1 MGIKKHQKLLWFPSF
16 LTSNITVYILLLL
29 YVNLR
34 ISHSWPEFQNSGHV
48 LLKSYYFLVRMSKV
62 WAHIP
67 VTKRGQTAG
76 STVHWHHLQTSQKA
90 PTPDDSDAAR
100 NLYWSLIP
108 KPLDLPA
115 KADHILMGHTKP
127 TKQKSYKSFTIP
139 KALHLPIPHT
149 WFPSILYW

>member
-1 MGIKKHQKLLWFPSF
+1 MISF
-16 LTSNITVYILLLL
+16 LLTSNIKVYILLFL

-67 VTKRGQTAG
+67 VTKSGQTAG
-76 STVHWHHLQTSQKA
+76 STVHWHHLQPRPVRKHPPRKTQ
-90 PTPDDSDAAR
+90 DAAR

-115 KADHILMGHTKP
+115 KADHILMVHTKP
-127 TKQKSYKSFTIP
+127 TEQKSYKSFTIP